1 MSLSLVEALEVVEV
15 VVVDLELVEVDADD
29 VLDLLLLLLHR
40 PLHVRLLVAR
50 PPAVHDFVQV

>member
-1 MSLSLVEALEVVEV
+1 MLLSSLVEALQVVEV

-40 PLHVRLLVAR
+40 PKIGIIIEIILLLYLLL
-50 PPAVHDFVQV
+50 